1 VKKNVMVAQKG
12 KPISTGDHP
21 GDHDDKGM
29 AEAEEA
35 EADEEGSMM
44 YVWRAWYDVCTMCEC
59 RWPA

>member
-1 VKKNVMVAQKG
+1 MKKNVMVAQKG

-35 EADEEGSMM
+35 EEAEEA
-44 YVWRAWYDVCTMCEC
+44 VWRGEHDVCMACVV
-59 RWPA
+59 